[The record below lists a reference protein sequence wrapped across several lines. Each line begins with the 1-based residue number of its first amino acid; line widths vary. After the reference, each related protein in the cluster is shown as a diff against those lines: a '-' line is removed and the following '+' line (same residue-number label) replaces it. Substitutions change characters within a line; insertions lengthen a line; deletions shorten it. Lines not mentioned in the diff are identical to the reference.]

1 MVLWLLVLGHHHS
14 TKGLHALHAHSAHA
28 TEEPSKR
35 ISTEERVHDRV
46 HLAEMGQ
53 ETWVRDRILTKRV
66 NRGTVN
72 RNCCCNFE
80 KL

>member
-1 MVLWLLVLGHHHS
+1 MLVLGHHHP
-14 TKGLHALHAHSAHA
+14 TKGLHAHSAHA

-35 ISTEERVHDRV
+35 IPTEERVHHRV

-53 ETWVRDRILTKRV
+53 ETWVRDRFLTNRV
-66 NRGTVN
+66 NRGQSIEIVVVISK
-72 RNCCCNFE
+72 